1 MPNQKNKSRLDFMLH
16 VVTPLFIAGG
26 VFCAYLLMTT
36 FWGCVVTQ
44 FWVETPATIL
54 SAELIVS
61 RGPKSDTY
69 RIHATYNY
77 TYDGYS
83 HHGTKVTPYRG
94 NDSDNDSYAR
104 RIHQELLHYQESGES
119 FRCFVNPMNPSKA
132 VLYRDFRGWYF
143 WYLLIGTLL
152 FCGVGFGLPIGSI
165 LLNRLKQAET
175 DLIEKHPDKPWLW
188 KIEYSKGRI
197 VSTDKGT
204 MWKAIIFTVVWNLFS
219 SLSLPPFFSAFTDK
233 NNGPAIL
240 CGIFPLIGIGFI
252 VWAVRCVSR
261 YRKFGQSVFEMEP
274 VPALIGGTL
283 SGVVKTSVNVNPEN
297 GFQLTL
303 NYIKR
308 TTRHSISEN
317 VLWTRS
323 STVPNERWE
332 HNDRH
337 SSIPVRIEI
346 PLDKKG
352 SDSSTRLDQIIWRLN
367 VSAKVDGIDFSSDFD
382 VPVYKIPSTSMTEGH
397 DSI

>member
-119 FRCFVNPMNPSKA
+119 FRCFVNPMNPSKGSLSRFPRVVFLVFAHRNPA
-132 VLYRDFRGWYF
+132 VLWSGIWITHWQHF
-143 WYLLIGTLL
+143 
-152 FCGVGFGLPIGSI
+152 
-165 LLNRLKQAET
+165 
-175 DLIEKHPDKPWLW
+175 IE
-188 KIEYSKGRI
+188 
-197 VSTDKGT
+197 
-204 MWKAIIFTVVWNLFS
+204 
-219 SLSLPPFFSAFTDK
+219 SA
-233 NNGPAIL
+233 
-240 CGIFPLIGIGFI
+240 
-252 VWAVRCVSR
+252 
-261 YRKFGQSVFEMEP
+261 
-274 VPALIGGTL
+274 
-283 SGVVKTSVNVNPEN
+283 KTSRN
-297 GFQLTL
+297 
-303 NYIKR
+303 
-308 TTRHSISEN
+308 
-317 VLWTRS
+317 RS
-323 STVPNERWE
+323 
-332 HNDRH
+332 DR
-337 SSIPVRIEI
+337 E
-346 PLDKKG
+346 
-352 SDSSTRLDQIIWRLN
+352 
-367 VSAKVDGIDFSSDFD
+367 
-382 VPVYKIPSTSMTEGH
+382 TSR
-397 DSI
+397 